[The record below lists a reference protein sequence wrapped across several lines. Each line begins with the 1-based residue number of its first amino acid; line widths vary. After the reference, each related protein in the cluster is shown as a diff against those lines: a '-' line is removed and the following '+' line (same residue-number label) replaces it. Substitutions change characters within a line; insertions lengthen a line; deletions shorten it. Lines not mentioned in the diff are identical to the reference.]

1 MQVDSVRRCVKEMQI
16 FLEAWETIQLVYVT
30 SAVDPRESSFAEWLN
45 EAAEIGRERD
55 LLNETSVRL
64 SCALR
69 DLRQG
74 R

>member
-1 MQVDSVRRCVKEMQI
+1 MRAETVRRCVKEMNT
-16 FLEAWETIQLVYVT
+16 FLEVWENVQVAYV
-30 SAVDPRESSFAEWLN
+30 ESVVNPNGKRYIDWLN
-45 EAAEIGRERD
+45 AAPEIDKERD
-55 LLNETSVRL
+55 LLNKTSIRL